1 VTHYTLDTNACVALI
16 NGASATL
23 RRRVARALDAGS
35 VLCVSS
41 VVLEELW
48 YGAERSARP
57 AYNAERVRT
66 FLAGAVEIL
75 PFDDAD
81 ARAAGTVRAS
91 LERDGTSIG
100 AYDTMIAGQA
110 VRRGITLIT
119 SGSDDFS
126 RVVDL
131 LWEDWA
137 R

>member
-1 VTHYTLDTNACVALI
+1 VTEYSLDTPACVALI
-16 NGASATL
+16 TGTSAAV

-41 VVLEELW
+41 VVLDELW
-48 YGAERSARP
+48 YGVERSARP

-110 VRRGITLIT
+110 VRRGLILVT
-119 SGSDDFS
+119 SDSDDFS

-131 LWEDWA
+131 KWEDWA
-137 R
+137 H